1 MPQSTATNQVSGT
14 SPNTR
19 PMTANTSAMTPN
31 PLRGVTGLSGG
42 CGCAGVSSGGGAGMN
57 RR

>member
-1 MPQSTATNQVSGT
+1 
-14 SPNTR
+14 
-19 PMTANTSAMTPN
+19 MTANTSAMTPN

-57 RR
+57 SR